1 MKFWHENVRKLDLCL
16 KYFRNTIFRQYNPK
30 SPYRNFSILPSSGM
44 TFCSMSI
51 VEKAG
56 GGPIDQSKIAAAS
69 ASSLTNLVFTIS
81 VDEFFNMLRLV
92 GFGSSSDRISFP
104 ARDQIPTLEN
114 WPIMNNILHVVHSL
128 YYIWVLLYYV
138 LVY

>member
-1 MKFWHENVRKLDLCL
+1 
-16 KYFRNTIFRQYNPK
+16 
-30 SPYRNFSILPSSGM
+30 M

-51 VEKAG
+51 VEEEAG

-114 WPIMNNILHVVHSL
+114 
-128 YYIWVLLYYV
+128 
-138 LVY
+138 

>member
-1 MKFWHENVRKLDLCL
+1 
-16 KYFRNTIFRQYNPK
+16 
-30 SPYRNFSILPSSGM
+30 M
-44 TFCSMSI
+44 TFCSRSI

-56 GGPIDQSKIAAAS
+56 GGPIDQSKIAAIAAS
-69 ASSLTNLVFTIS
+69 ASVSSLTNLVFTIS

-114 WPIMNNILHVVHSL
+114 
-128 YYIWVLLYYV
+128 
-138 LVY
+138 

>member
-1 MKFWHENVRKLDLCL
+1 
-16 KYFRNTIFRQYNPK
+16 
-30 SPYRNFSILPSSGM
+30 M
-44 TFCSMSI
+44 TFCSMII
-51 VEKAG
+51 VEEAG
-56 GGPIDQSKIAAAS
+56 GGPIDQSKIAAIAAS

-114 WPIMNNILHVVHSL
+114 
-128 YYIWVLLYYV
+128 
-138 LVY
+138 